1 MSVKAIVDGG
11 EQCAFAAGAA
21 VEHGL
26 REVGGSGFSL
36 GSGNADDFQ
45 LVLRVPIE
53 CRGQQTHSFARVIH
67 DESRSFVAA
76 EKSFSATYAA
86 RPRSSMHRDI
96 PL

>member
-1 MSVKAIVDGG
+1 M
-11 EQCAFAAGAA
+11 
-21 VEHGL
+21 

-67 DESRSFVAA
+67 DESRSFRRRGEIVFRNVCGKTAIIDAIEIFRFETAFAA
-76 EKSFSATYAA
+76 
-86 RPRSSMHRDI
+86 
-96 PL
+96 